1 MDSTKDR
8 LCGYLNEARENA
20 IFKAEGLAEQLARTP
35 LTPTGTHI
43 LGVLHHLV
51 INEYEYFGTCLR
63 REANDAYVR
72 EFISPHD
79 PDADF
84 LPPADMDGQQL
95 IGLYRKAI
103 AFADEGIA
111 ALALDSTVHVPWW
124 GPAGHTT
131 LDHLLIHALAE
142 TSRHAGQLDIIRE
155 QLDGR
160 AGWTATLDLLPG
172 YTTAQWA
179 EHRQKLQQLADSLA
193 PEN

>member
-1 MDSTKDR
+1 MDSTKDK
-8 LCGYLNEARENA
+8 LCGFLNEARKNA
-20 IFKAEGLAEQLARTP
+20 NFNAEGLAEQLARTP

-43 LGVLHHLV
+43 LGVLHHLA
-51 INEYEYFGTCLR
+51 INEYEYFGTCLK
-63 REANDAYVR
+63 REANDPYIRA
-72 EFISPHD
+72 FISPHD

-84 LPPADMDGQQL
+84 LPPADMGAQQL
-95 IGLYRKAI
+95 HGLYRKAI

-111 ALALDSTVHVPWW
+111 ALPLDAPVHIPWW
-124 GPAGHTT
+124 GPAADTT

-172 YTTAQWA
+172 YTTALWA
-179 EHRQKLQQLADSLA
+179 EHRQKLQQLAYSFA
-193 PEN
+193 EGS